1 MKALLGFNPLHRV
14 RYSAS
19 SMSKLLRL
27 KKKSVSIPFIGSGT
41 PQETPFLARTT
52 TGFEGCD
59 YTGVRKKA
67 KPPCKFVQKIA
78 QTRMYIEPP
87 GSIFQQSAT
96 KPVSARVKGS
106 FFTSFFHFVRP
117 PRILVNFAGYTF
129 IITLLSFCVKKKIN
143 PPHLPPSF
151 SSLLVA

>member
-1 MKALLGFNPLHRV
+1 MWDAEQERIL
-14 RYSAS
+14 YI
-19 SMSKLLRL
+19 
-27 KKKSVSIPFIGSGT
+27 VSIPFIGSGI
-41 PQETPFLARTT
+41 PQGTPFSARTT

-59 YTGVRKKA
+59 YTGVEKKA

-117 PRILVNFAGYTF
+117 PRILDFTGRNVSL
-129 IITLLSFCVKKKIN
+129 IITFLCFSIKEKNKGDGLYLSITRETQGYI
-143 PPHLPPSF
+143 
-151 SSLLVA
+151 